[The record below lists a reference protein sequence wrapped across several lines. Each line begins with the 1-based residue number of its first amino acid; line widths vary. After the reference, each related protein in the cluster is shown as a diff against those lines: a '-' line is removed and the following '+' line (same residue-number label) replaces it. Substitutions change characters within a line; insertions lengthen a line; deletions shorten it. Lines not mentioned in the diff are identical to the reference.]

1 MFAVS
6 PQSWSWTTQSHK
18 FGQKPLLSMID
29 SSDMQLEGRLSDL
42 DTEENNL
49 YGLTNHI
56 RDTIR
61 PNDDEVRWLR
71 RGLLQE
77 TDDLQYPGLYLSPP
91 TRDAA
96 GDGDI

>member
-1 MFAVS
+1 
-6 PQSWSWTTQSHK
+6 
-18 FGQKPLLSMID
+18 MID

-77 TDDLQYPGLYLSPP
+77 TDDLQYPGLYLSLP